1 MVDRLKKSLSE
12 LEPPTCMKCRIEM
25 RWFMSKLERQEPV
38 TTIVHTFVCPGCE
51 GVAETETE
59 FKPVRVVPD
68 KLAAP
73 RAVAEA
79 A

>member
-1 MVDRLKKSLSE
+1 MVDRLKNSLAE
-12 LEPPTCMKCRIEM
+12 LEPPTCMRCGIEM

-38 TTIVHTFVCPGCE
+38 TTIVHSLVCPGCE
-51 GVAETETE
+51 GAADTETE
-59 FKPVRVVPD
+59 FKPVRVLRD

-73 RAVAEA
+73 RTGAQA